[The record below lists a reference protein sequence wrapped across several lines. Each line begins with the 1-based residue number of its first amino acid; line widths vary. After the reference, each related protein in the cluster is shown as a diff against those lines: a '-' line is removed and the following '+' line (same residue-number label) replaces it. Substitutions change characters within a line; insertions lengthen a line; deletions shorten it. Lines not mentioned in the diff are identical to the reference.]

1 MPENDR
7 PDQRVLV
14 FDVNGTLSDLTPLR
28 TRFEDVGAPGD
39 LMHRWFAGV
48 LRDGFALTA
57 AGAYADFASVAAD
70 GLRTLLP
77 GVEGWTGEVETAVRH
92 ILDGFAHL
100 QVHSDVPD
108 GVTRLSRAGFRLVTM
123 TNGSAALT
131 ERLLAKADL
140 LEAFEALLDVTGPQ
154 CWKPAAAAYRY
165 ASQQVG
171 VRPEQALLVAV
182 HPWDV
187 DGALRAGLGGA
198 WLRRGAD
205 AYPQCMSKPTL
216 TAQDV
221 RELADNLIAAHD

>member
-1 MPENDR
+1 MSDNGH

-14 FDVNGTLSDLTPLR
+14 FDVNETLSDLTPLR
-28 TRFEDVGAPGD
+28 TRFEEVGAPGD
-39 LMHRWFAGV
+39 LMPRWFAGV

-70 GLRTLLP
+70 GLRALLP
-77 GVEGWTGEVETAVRH
+77 GVEEWGGDVETAVRH
-92 ILDGFAHL
+92 IVDGFAHL
-100 QVHSDVPD
+100 DVHPDVPD
-108 GVTRLSRAGFRLVTM
+108 GVRRLSSAGFRLVTM

-140 LEAFEALLDVTGPQ
+140 LDDFEALLDVTGPR
-154 CWKPAAAAYRY
+154 CWKPASAAYRY
-165 ASQQVG
+165 AVKEVG

-198 WLRRGAD
+198 WLRRGTG
-205 AYPQCMSKPTL
+205 AYPQAMSQPTC

-221 RELADNLIAAHD
+221 RELADVLIAAQT